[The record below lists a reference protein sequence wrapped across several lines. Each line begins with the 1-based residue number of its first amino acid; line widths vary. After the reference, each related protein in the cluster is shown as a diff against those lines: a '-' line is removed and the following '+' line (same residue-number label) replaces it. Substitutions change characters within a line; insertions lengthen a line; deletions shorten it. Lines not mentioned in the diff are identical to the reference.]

1 MRIKKNVKV
10 VRLTESDLQRIVK
23 KVLNESNK
31 FYNDCSECVKDI
43 LPRKFISLST
53 EIESYLKKDTGKR
66 ESFNDIIKLL
76 VGVDPK
82 YDKQIPANLY
92 NNCQS
97 CSAGDRKE
105 DDTNPFG
112 V

>member
-1 MRIKKNVKV
+1 MRIKKNGKV

-23 KVLNESNK
+23 KVLNESNE
-31 FYNDCSECVKDI
+31 FYGDCSECVKDI
-43 LPRKFISLST
+43 LPREFISLST

-76 VGVDPK
+76 AEVDPK

-97 CSAGDRKE
+97 CSA
-105 DDTNPFG
+105 DDQKDDESDYWG
-112 V
+112 I

>member
-1 MRIKKNVKV
+1 MRIKKNGKV

-23 KVLNESNK
+23 KVLNESNE
-31 FYNDCSECVKDI
+31 FYDDCSECVKDI
-43 LPRKFISLST
+43 LPREFISLST

-76 VGVDPK
+76 AEVDPK
-82 YDKQIPANLY
+82 YDKRIPANLY

-97 CSAGDRKE
+97 CSAGDREE